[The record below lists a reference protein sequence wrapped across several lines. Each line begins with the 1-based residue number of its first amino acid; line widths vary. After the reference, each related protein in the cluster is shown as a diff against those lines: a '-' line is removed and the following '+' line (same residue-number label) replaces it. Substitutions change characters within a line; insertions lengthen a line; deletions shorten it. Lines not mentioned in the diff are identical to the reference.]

1 MSNSIQRKLSKD
13 LEKIERQL
21 SSPDS
26 LQAGNFMGRIVRK
39 LELACTKLEFL
50 FKTGKWESKTLIG
63 HRAAETSIKRLAKD
77 WNNHYN
83 GLKSEKN
90 KKSDKKLEDFFKF
103 NKIVEENILVIS
115 KIIDLIKTKSSDKNT
130 LDDLHRMEKRIASYQ
145 QFLKSLGQLEPAN
158 LSTLQ
163 QKVLEQR
170 NVFSPDE
177 AIEEPPEVLNTQKND
192 RGSYEFL
199 EEMSVEEQTGQEFIE
214 ALKRAAEQRQLF
226 ERDWKLYRIQKTSNT
241 EDGVIEELTEEE
253 KKVELP
259 KFTEDRAL
267 EREARDLALDELEK
281 EYHNDMQLEE
291 LTEEEVARE
300 PSLDS
305 HESLEQIEKKL
316 LNEAQDQYLDELQKK
331 YEKELEE

>member
-1 MSNSIQRKLSKD
+1 
-13 LEKIERQL
+13 
-21 SSPDS
+21 
-26 LQAGNFMGRIVRK
+26 MGRIVRR

-50 FKTGKWESKTLIG
+50 FKTGKWESKTSIG
-63 HRAAETSIKRLAKD
+63 YRTTETSIKRLAKD

-83 GLKSEKN
+83 RLKSENN
-90 KKSDKKLEDFFKF
+90 KKSDKKLENFFKF
-103 NKIVEENILVIS
+103 NKIVEENILAIS
-115 KIIDLIKTKSSDKNT
+115 KIIDLVKTKSSDKNT
-130 LDDLHRMEKRIASYQ
+130 LHEIHRLEKRIASYQ
-145 QFLKSLGQLEPAN
+145 QFLKSLGQLEPAH

-163 QKVLEQR
+163 QKVLGQR
-170 NVFSPDE
+170 NIFSPDE
-177 AIEEPPEVLNTQKND
+177 VFEEPPVLNAQKND
-192 RGSYEFL
+192 RGTYEFL

-214 ALKRAAEQRQLF
+214 ALKRAADQRQLF
-226 ERDWKLYRIQKTSNT
+226 ERDWKPYRIQKTSNT

-259 KFTEDRAL
+259 KFSEDDRAL

-291 LTEEEVARE
+291 LTEEEVVRE

-316 LNEAQDQYLDELQKK
+316 LNEAQDQYLDELQKQ
-331 YEKELEE
+331 YEKELEEEP